1 MNLQDIIAELEN
13 IIDQASDDD
22 EISKES
28 MLDALTDVVRDAKGN
43 DSLDFDMEDDDH
55 FGSWQETDFSSLSDL
70 EDN

>member
-1 MNLQDIIAELEN
+1 MTLQRIIEEIEN

-43 DSLDFDMEDDDH
+43 DMELIFEDLDDFE
-55 FGSWQETDFSSLSDL
+55 SYEETDFSSLADL
-70 EDN
+70 EN

>member
-28 MLDALTDVVRDAKGN
+28 MLEALTDVIRDAKGN

-55 FGSWQETDFSSLSDL
+55 FGSWQETDFSSLSDM
-70 EDN
+70 EN